1 MKRTFFVLFA
11 LVLVSATAASGSRDR
26 VQARHD
32 TDPNA
37 VLYWS
42 QVAESTISV
51 GRPPASS
58 EVLNGLVHAAIY
70 DTIVSVEGE
79 YEPFAVSIRRTGRP
93 RSTLPLLR
101 RRVECSWCGCR
112 ARPRSSSPLTRASSR
127 GFRKVTAKTNGI
139 RLGRAVAG
147 AYIALRSDDGFD
159 NVVQWVQP
167 TPGPGVFEP
176 IPSTVLRSTS
186 SSSRFARS
194 PSTIRR
200 GSGPAARTR

>member
-32 TDPNA
+32 SDPNA

-70 DTIVSVEGE
+70 DTVVSVEGE
-79 YEPFAVSIRRTGRP
+79 YEPFAVSIRRNGPTSVDAAVAAAARGVLVVRVPGQASNVETAYATLHRGDPGRDA
-93 RSTLPLLR
+93 R
-101 RRVECSWCGCR
+101 RRTESGW
-112 ARPRSSSPLTRASSR
+112 
-127 GFRKVTAKTNGI
+127 
-139 RLGRAVAG
+139 
-147 AYIALRSDDGFD
+147 
-159 NVVQWVQP
+159 VVPWP
-167 TPGPGVFEP
+167 
-176 IPSTVLRSTS
+176 
-186 SSSRFARS
+186 
-194 PSTIRR
+194 
-200 GSGPAARTR
+200 ARTSH